1 MSLVN
6 EADRQRIADAI
17 RAAESRTSGE
27 VVAVIAPESASYLSV
42 PVLVAAVLAL
52 LVPWPFIYFTWF
64 TVQWIYVMQLVVF
77 LVLLAVLMPRPVRY
91 RIVPKSIQRT
101 RAHGRAVEQFLVHEL
116 DSSVGRS
123 GVLVYVSVA
132 ERYAEII
139 ADQGLHGKVSPAE
152 WQAIVDGMTSLIG
165 DEKPGEAIAG
175 AVTKAGAIMAAHFPA
190 TGNDVRRL
198 PDHLIVLD

>member
-6 EADRQRIADAI
+6 EADRQKIAEAI
-17 RAAESRTSGE
+17 RVAEARTSGE
-27 VVAVIAPESASYLSV
+27 VVAVIAPESATYLSV
-42 PVLVAAVLAL
+42 PALVAALVAL
-52 LVPWPFIYFTWF
+52 LVPWPFIHFTWF
-64 TVQWIYVMQLVVF
+64 TVQWIYVMQLLVF
-77 LVLLAVLMPRPVRY
+77 LALLALLMPRPIRY

-101 RAHGRAVEQFLVHEL
+101 RAHGRAIEQFLVHEL

-139 ADQGLHGKVSPAE
+139 ADQGLHGKVSAGE
-152 WQAIVDGMTSLIG
+152 WQAIVDEMTSLIG
-165 DEKPGEAIAG
+165 REKPGDAIAG
-175 AVTKAGAIMAAHFPA
+175 AVTKVGAIMATHFPP

>member
-6 EADRQRIADAI
+6 DADRRRIADAI
-17 RAAESRTSGE
+17 RAAEARTSGE

-42 PVLVAAVLAL
+42 PVLAAALVAL
-52 LVPWPFIYFTWF
+52 LVPWPFIHFTWF
-64 TVQWIYVMQLVVF
+64 TVQWIYVMQLIVF
-77 LVLLAVLMPRPVRY
+77 LALLAILMPRPVRY
-91 RIVPKSIQRT
+91 RIVPRTIQHT
-101 RAHGRAVEQFLVHEL
+101 RAHGRAIEQFLVHEL
-116 DSSVGRS
+116 DSSAGRS

-132 ERYAEII
+132 ERYAEIV
-139 ADQGLHGKVSPAE
+139 ADQGLNGKVSTTE
-152 WQAIVDGMTSLIG
+152 WQSIVDEMTSLIG

-175 AVTKAGAIMAAHFPA
+175 AVDKVGAIMAKHFPP

>member
-6 EADRQRIADAI
+6 EADRQLIADAI

-27 VVAVIAPESASYLSV
+27 IVAVIAPESASYLSV
-42 PVLVAAVLAL
+42 PVLIAALLAL

-64 TVQWIYVMQLVVF
+64 TVQWIYMMQLVVF
-77 LVLLAVLMPRPVRY
+77 LVLLAILMPRPARY

-101 RAHGRAVEQFLVHEL
+101 RAHSRAIEQFLVHEL

-139 ADQGLHGKVSPAE
+139 ADQGLHGKVSTGE
-152 WQAIVDGMTSLIG
+152 WQAIVDEMTALIG

-175 AVTKAGAIMAAHFPA
+175 AVTKVGAIMTTHFPA

>member
-6 EADRQRIADAI
+6 EADRQKIADAI
-17 RAAESRTSGE
+17 RAAEAQTSGE
-27 VVAVIAPESASYLSV
+27 VVAVIAPESATYLSV
-42 PVLVAAVLAL
+42 PALVAALVAL
-52 LVPWPFIYFTWF
+52 LVPWPFIHFTWF
-64 TVQWIYVMQLVVF
+64 TVQWIYVMQLLVF
-77 LVLLAVLMPRPVRY
+77 LALLAILMPRPIRY
-91 RIVPKSIQRT
+91 RIVPKTIQRK
-101 RAHGRAVEQFLVHEL
+101 RAHGRAIEQFLVHEL

-152 WQAIVDGMTSLIG
+152 WQAIVDEMTALIG
-165 DEKPGEAIAG
+165 REKPGDAIAG
-175 AVTKAGAIMAAHFPA
+175 AVTRVGAIMATHFPP
-190 TGNDVRRL
+190 TGKDVRRL